1 MTMERELL
9 APELLRQHATHGTV
23 GGTYPRALEAEF
35 PTGMAE
41 AAIAEISSWPGYAPT
56 PLYSLEKLADHLG
69 IGAVLYK
76 DEGPRFGLGSF
87 KALGGAYAVMLL
99 ARKWLA
105 EKGHGDAALAD
116 IRAGKFASALK
127 DLTVT
132 CATDGNHGRSVA
144 WGAEMAG
151 CACVI
156 FIHAEVSQG
165 RKQAMEAFGAEVRR
179 IEGDYDL
186 SLKYCENEAQA
197 NGWFVVSDASY
208 PGYLD
213 IPRDVMAGYTV
224 MGSEVLGQAEEAPTH
239 MFVQAGVG
247 GFAAAMVARLWQ
259 GYGDKAPRS
268 IVVEPD
274 LAGCAIESARQ
285 DKPAIVPIHEETLMA
300 GLSCG
305 EMSLVA
311 WPILSAGCTD
321 YITVGEEGVG
331 PAMRLLAS
339 GEAGV
344 KITGGESGVAGL
356 VGLLAVAA
364 NPVLKEQL
372 DLGPDSRV
380 LLIGS
385 EGATDPEIYKS
396 IVGDLA
402 A

>member
-1 MTMERELL
+1 MNIERELT
-9 APELLRQHATHGTV
+9 APELLRQHAAHAAA
-23 GGTYPRALEAEF
+23 GGAWPESLEADF
-35 PTGMAE
+35 PVSMADD
-41 AAIAEISSWPGYAPT
+41 ALAEISSWPGYAPT
-56 PLYSLEKLADHLG
+56 PLESLDALAAHLG
-69 IGAVLYK
+69 LGAVLYK

-105 EKGHGDAALAD
+105 ENGHGEAALAD
-116 IRAGKFASALK
+116 IRGGKFAEALK

-132 CATDGNHGRSVA
+132 CATDGNHGRSVS

-151 CACVI
+151 CRCVI
-156 FIHAEVSQG
+156 FIHAEVSEG
-165 RKQAMEAFGAEVRR
+165 RKAAMEGFGAEVRR
-179 IEGDYDL
+179 IDGDYDM
-186 SLKYCENEAQA
+186 SLKVSEREAEA
-197 NGWFVVSDASY
+197 NGWFVVSDASW
-208 PGYLD
+208 PGYLE

-224 MGSEVLGQAEEAPTH
+224 MASEVLAQADAPPTH

-259 GYGDKAPRS
+259 KLGADAPRS

-274 LAGCAIESARQ
+274 LAACAIESARQ

-321 YITVGEEGVG
+321 YVTVGEEGVG

-339 GEAGV
+339 GEAGA

-356 VGLLAVAA
+356 LGLLAVCAH
-364 NPVLKEQL
+364 PVLKERIG
-372 DLGPDSRV
+372 LGPESRV

-385 EGATDPEIYKS
+385 EGATDPEIYRS

>member
-1 MTMERELL
+1 MKIERELT
-9 APELLRQHATHGTV
+9 APELLRQHASHATL
-23 GGTYPRALEAEF
+23 GGVWPSALEAGF
-35 PTGMAE
+35 PTAMAE
-41 AAIAEISSWPGYAPT
+41 AALAEISSWPGYAAT
-56 PLYSLEKLADHLG
+56 PLVELDGLAAHLG
-69 IGAVLYK
+69 VGSVIYK

-99 ARKWLA
+99 ARKWLV
-105 EKGHGDAALAD
+105 EQGHGDAALAD
-116 IRAGKFASALK
+116 IRSGKYAGALT

-132 CATDGNHGRSVA
+132 CATDGNHGRSVS
-144 WGAEMAG
+144 WGAQMAG
-151 CACVI
+151 CRCVI
-156 FIHAEVSQG
+156 FIHAEVSEG
-165 RKQAMEAFGAEVRR
+165 RKAAMEGFGAEVRR
-179 IEGDYDL
+179 IAGDYDE
-186 SLKYCENEAQA
+186 SLKHCEREAKA

-208 PGYLD
+208 PGYMD

-224 MGSEVLGQAEEAPTH
+224 IASEVLAQTDAAPTH

-247 GFAAAMVARLWQ
+247 GFAAAMVARFWQ
-259 GYGDKAPRS
+259 RLGAAAPRTV
-268 IVVEPD
+268 IVEPD
-274 LAGCAIESARQ
+274 LAACAIESARQ

-311 WPILSAGCTD
+311 WPILSGGCSD
-321 YITVGEEGVG
+321 YVTVGEEGVG

-339 GEAGV
+339 GEAGAKV
-344 KITGGESGVAGL
+344 TAGESGVAGL
-356 VGLLAVAA
+356 LGLMAVAA
-364 NPVLKEQL
+364 HPELKERIG
-372 DLGPDSRV
+372 LGPESRV